1 MARQERAMR
10 SRTAALDAAIV
21 ILTDEG
27 YSALTTRAVQD
38 ASGLSRGAFLHHFP
52 TREELLAATVEEL
65 VARRATRA
73 QALIDT
79 FAADPP
85 PDRLAAA
92 IATIRS
98 LLSGPDFLAEME
110 LWGAARTNPALMA
123 ALRPVLERVQ
133 AKLRV
138 QLAELFGPE
147 IAAHPDYPAVAA
159 LTSELSIGLAFS
171 GPLRQGRGDATLLD
185 HWCRAASSLLGPV
198 ATTSR

>member
-1 MARQERAMR
+1 MARQERAIR

-27 YSALTTRAVQD
+27 YSALSTRAVQD

-65 VARRATRA
+65 VARRAARA

-85 PDRLAAA
+85 PDRLVAA
-92 IATIRS
+92 ITTIRS

-123 ALRPVLERVQ
+123 ALRPVLAKIQ

-147 IAAHPDYPAVAA
+147 IAAHPDYPAIAA

-171 GPLRQGRGDATLLD
+171 GALRESRGDTLLLD
-185 HWCRAASSLLGPV
+185 YWCRAARSLVSSASTAP
-198 ATTSR
+198 A